1 MAIIEV
7 TGLQKSYGD
16 RHVLQGIDLTVGDGE
31 ILGILGPNGSGKTT
45 AVECIGGLRTRDAG
59 TVRVAGMDPA
69 TNPPALRQLLG
80 MQLQQC
86 RLPAKVR
93 VGEILDLYAAFY
105 PDPQPTDELLERF
118 DLLGHKAARFA
129 NLSGGQ
135 QQRLSVALAL
145 VGRPRIA
152 FLDELT
158 TGLDPAARR
167 DIWAYLETLRRDG
180 VTMVLVTHFM
190 EEAQYLCD
198 RVVVISRGTVIAEG
212 TPESVAASVGSQHT
226 SFTYDPAVT
235 EAMLLAVP
243 GVSSVRQERGRTVV
257 TGGADST
264 QAVIAAVSS
273 AGVTL
278 RQLRVES
285 PSLDDAFILLTD
297 DPTQKEGGLA

>member
-1 MAIIEV
+1 MDIIEV
-7 TGLQKSYGD
+7 SGLAKSYGD
-16 RHVLQGIDLTVGDGE
+16 RAVLRGIDLTVGDGE

-59 TVRVAGMDPA
+59 TVSIAGMDPA
-69 TNPPALRQLLG
+69 TNPPALRQILG

-86 RLPAKVR
+86 RLPPKVR
-93 VGEILDLYAAFY
+93 VGEVLDLYAAFY

-118 DLLGHKAARFA
+118 DLLGHKDTKFA

-167 DIWAYLETLRRDG
+167 DIWAYLEMLRQEG
-180 VTMVLVTHFM
+180 VTMVLVTHYM
-190 EEAQYLCD
+190 EEAQRLCD
-198 RVVVISRGTVIAEG
+198 RVVVIGHGQVVAEG
-212 TPESVAASVGSQHT
+212 TPEAVAGSVGGQQT
-226 SFTYDPAVT
+226 SFTYDPAIP

-243 GVSSVRQERGRTVV
+243 GVSGVRQERGRTVV
-257 TGGADST
+257 VGGPDST
-264 QAVIAAVSS
+264 QAVITELSAA
-273 AGVTL
+273 GFTL
-278 RQLRVES
+278 HRLSVEA
-285 PSLDDAFILLTD
+285 PSLDDAFIILTD
-297 DPTQKEGGLA
+297 D

>member
-7 TGLQKSYGD
+7 RGLEKSYGD
-16 RHVLQGIDLTVGDGE
+16 RHVLRGIDLDVAEGE

-59 TVRVAGMDPA
+59 TVSVAGMDPA
-69 TNPPALRQLLG
+69 TGPPALRQLLG

-118 DLLGHKAARFA
+118 DLLGHKATRFA

-180 VTMVLVTHFM
+180 VTIVLVTHFM

-198 RVVVISRGTVIAEG
+198 RVVVISHGRVIADD
-212 TPESVAASVGSQHT
+212 TPQAVAGSVGGQRT
-226 SFTYDPAVT
+226 SFAYDARIPEEMLRALAGVT
-235 EAMLLAVP
+235 D
-243 GVSSVRQERGRTVV
+243 VRQEHGRTVV
-257 TGGADST
+257 TGGTDST
-264 QAVIAAVSS
+264 QAVIAALS
-273 AGVTL
+273 AAGFTL
-278 RQLRVES
+278 HQLSVEA
-285 PSLDDAFILLTD
+285 PSLDDAFITLTD
-297 DPTQKEGGLA
+297 D